1 MKKFLLGLVMRN
13 GEVSHTKFWEAVCY
27 TVVTFIMIKL
37 TYMSQLTENYLIIYI
52 GTLAVR
58 GGFSKYISTKSP
70 TNKKDNDE

>member
-1 MKKFLLGLVMRN
+1 MKKLLHGLITRD
-13 GEVSHTKFWEAVCY
+13 GEISHTKFWEAICY

-70 TNKKDNDE
+70 PKKGNDE